1 MTFIV
6 NGVEFTS
13 SPEPGQCLRTFL
25 RDLGHR
31 GVKKGCDSGDCGA
44 CTVWI
49 DGRPVHSC
57 ITSAEQ
63 MRGRRVTTIEGLAGD
78 ESLHPMQEAFLN
90 APGFQC
96 GFCTAGMIMTCAALT
111 DEQRAD
117 LPSALRGSLC
127 RCTGFR
133 AIRDAID
140 GVAHVETDVSP
151 GKAIGASVGAVE
163 GRGVVTGSVRYTMDD
178 VPDGAAHI
186 KVVRSPHAHA
196 RALRIDTSK
205 AKAVPGVLAVYT
217 WRDVPRKRFT
227 TALHENH
234 LVEPDDTLVL
244 DQVARFKGQR
254 MVAVVGTTAAAAEE
268 GCRRVGIEWEVLP
281 AVLTVDEAMLPG
293 APQVHERSEDAWIT
307 NPEKNLL
314 IDMSFGR
321 GDVDAALDTAEVVH
335 RATYR
340 TPRQSHAQL
349 ETHGSLAWVDD
360 AGVVHVRTSS
370 QAPFICKEK
379 LTYIFGVRRDLMRVF
394 TGRVGGGFGGKQEM
408 LTEDLCVLAALDLR
422 IPVQWEW
429 TREEE
434 FIGGT
439 SRHPMVIEVTL
450 AAAKDGQLT
459 AMAMDVTS
467 NTGAY
472 GNHGGETLACTSGAL
487 AWYRCRN
494 KRFTGR
500 ALYTN
505 TTPSGACRGYGA
517 AQPTFAVESAIDELA
532 GKLAMT
538 PLEFRRR
545 NAVQPGDNLAVG
557 GAPVDEC
564 LGSYGLDQ
572 CLDSV
577 QNALESGPSIPAP
590 EGPEWST
597 GVGYAMSMYDTSP
610 PTEHRS
616 EASLELLPDGTYLL
630 RVGTC
635 EFGNGTTT
643 SHVQFAAAALGTTL
657 DRVAIR
663 HGDTAESGWDTGA
676 FAQTGLFVAGRA
688 VHRAAQGLRT
698 RILEYANRLAGD
710 GARVELLA
718 ECVMVG
724 DRRIPLDEL
733 WRLADADGVALSQ
746 ARKAYGSPISV
757 GFNVTGVRAAVNSIT
772 GEIRLVQVA
781 HAVDAGTVIN
791 PQQLRGQVE
800 GAVAMGIGFAM
811 TEWWQT
817 DAQGT
822 VLNPGIRM
830 YRIPNFADVP
840 PIGVYFADVEDTVGP
855 FGAKGCAESP
865 IDPVA
870 PAIANAVAAATG
882 VRFRDLPLVPPLI
895 FGQLYEAFV
904 RRDEKQDPVGR

>member
-1 MTFIV
+1 MSFIV
-6 NGVEFTS
+6 NDNEFNS
-13 SPEPGQCLRTFL
+13 SPAPGQCLRTFL
-25 RDLGHR
+25 RDLGHA

-44 CTVWI
+44 CTVWV
-49 DGRPVHSC
+49 DGNPVHSC

-63 MRGRRVTTIEGLAGD
+63 MRGRRVTTIEGLAEG
-78 ESLHPMQEAFLN
+78 ESLHPTQRAFLE

-117 LPSALRGSLC
+117 LPSSLRGSLC

-133 AIRDAID
+133 AIKDAIE
-140 GVAHVETDVSP
+140 GVAHVESDVAP
-151 GKAIGASVGAVE
+151 GKAIGASVGAIE
-163 GRGVVTGSVRYTMDD
+163 GPGVVTGSVRYTMDD
-178 VPDGAAHI
+178 VPEGTAHL
-186 KVVRSPHAHA
+186 KVVRSPHSHA
-196 RALRIDTSK
+196 RALSIDTSK
-205 AKAVPGVLAVYT
+205 AEAVPGVLAVYT
-217 WRDVPRKRFT
+217 WKDSPRRRFT

-234 LVEPDDTLVL
+234 LVEPDDTSVL

-254 MVAVVGTTAAAAEE
+254 MVAVVGDTVAAAEE
-268 GCRRVGIEWEVLP
+268 GCRLIEIEWDVLP
-281 AVLTVDEAMLPG
+281 AVLSLEEATLPG
-293 APQVHERSEDAWIT
+293 CTRVHDGGDDGWIL

-314 IDMSFGR
+314 IDMTIGR
-321 GDVDAALDTAEVVH
+321 GDVEEALASAEVVH

-349 ETHGSLAWVDD
+349 ETHGSIAWVDGD
-360 AGVVHVRTSS
+360 DVVHVRTSS
-370 QAPFICKEK
+370 QAPFICQQK
-379 LTYIFGVRRDLMRVF
+379 LAYIFGIRGDRLRVF

-422 IPVQWEW
+422 VPVQWEW

-434 FIGGT
+434 FTGGT

-450 AAAKDGQLT
+450 GADADGRLV

-467 NTGAY
+467 DTGAY
-472 GNHGGETLACTSGAL
+472 GNHGGETLGCSSGAL

-494 KRFTGR
+494 KKFTGR
-500 ALYTN
+500 AVYTN
-505 TTPSGACRGYGA
+505 TLPAGACRGYGA

-532 GKLAMT
+532 LKLGMI

-545 NAVQPGDNLAVG
+545 NAVAPGDNLAVG
-557 GAPVDEC
+557 GAPADEC

-577 QNALESGPSIPAP
+577 ERALNAEPQAGQALPAP
-590 EGPEWST
+590 EGPEWSS
-597 GVGYAMSMYDTSP
+597 GMGYAMSMYDTSP
-610 PTEHRS
+610 PTEHRC
-616 EASLELLPDGTYLL
+616 EASLELRPDGTYLV

-643 SHVQFAAAALGTTL
+643 SHVQFAAAALGTTM

-688 VHRAAQGLRT
+688 VAKAAHGLRT
-698 RILEYANRLAGD
+698 RILEYAERLTGG
-710 GARVELLA
+710 GAKGELLA
-718 ECVMVG
+718 DSVVVG
-724 DRRIPLDEL
+724 ERRFPLEEL
-733 WRLADADGVALSQ
+733 WRLADAEGVALSQ
-746 ARKAYGSPISV
+746 SRKAYGSPISV
-757 GFNVTGVRAAVNSIT
+757 GFNVTGVRLAVNSIT
-772 GEIRLVQVA
+772 GEIRLLHVV

-800 GAVAMGIGFAM
+800 GGVVMGIGFAL
-811 TEWWQT
+811 TEWWQM
-817 DAQGT
+817 DDEGN
-822 VLNPGIRM
+822 VRNPGIRM
-830 YRIPNFADVP
+830 YRIPNFGDVP
-840 PIGVYFADVEDTVGP
+840 PIEVFFADDEDIVGP

-870 PAIANAVAAATG
+870 PAIANAVADATG

-895 FGQLYEAFV
+895 FEKLYETYLQRTAAV
-904 RRDEKQDPVGR
+904 

>member
-6 NGVEFTS
+6 NGTEFAD

-25 RDLGHR
+25 RELGHR

-49 DGRPVHSC
+49 EGRPVHSC

-63 MRGRRVTTIEGLAGD
+63 MRGRRVTTIEGLANDG
-78 ESLHPMQEAFLN
+78 SLHPVQEAFLN

-111 DEQRAD
+111 DAQRAD
-117 LPSALRGSLC
+117 LPSSLRGSLC

-133 AIRDAID
+133 AIHDAID
-140 GVAHVETDVSP
+140 GVAHVESDVSP
-151 GKAIGASVGAVE
+151 GCTIGASVGAVE
-163 GRGVVTGSVRYTMDD
+163 GRGVVTGSVRYTMDE
-178 VPDGAAHI
+178 VPSEAAHI

-196 RALRIDTSK
+196 RALSIDTAK

-217 WRDVPRKRFT
+217 WQDVPRKRFT

-254 MVAVVGTTAAAAEE
+254 MVAVVGVDVAAAEE
-268 GCRRVGIEWEVLP
+268 GCRQVEIEWEVLP
-281 AVLTVDEAMLPG
+281 AVLTIEEAMRPG
-293 APQVHERSEDAWIT
+293 ASRVHDEDEDAWIT

-321 GDVDAALDTAEVVH
+321 GDVEAALETAEVVH

-340 TPRQSHAQL
+340 TPRQAHAQL
-349 ETHGSLAWVDD
+349 ETHGSLAWIDG

-379 LTYIFGVRRDLMRVF
+379 LSHIFGVRRDLMHVF

-439 SRHPMVIEVTL
+439 SRHPMVIEVVL
-450 AAAKDGQLT
+450 AATKEGQLT

-472 GNHGGETLACTSGAL
+472 GNHGGETLASSSGAL

-494 KRFTGR
+494 KRFSGR

-505 TTPSGACRGYGA
+505 TTPAGAFRGYGA

-532 GKLAMT
+532 GTLGMT

-557 GAPVDEC
+557 AAPVDQC

-577 QNALESGPSIPAP
+577 QNAMESEPAIEAP
-590 EGPEWST
+590 DGPEWSS

-616 EASLELLPDGTYLL
+616 EASLELLPDGTYLV

-657 DRVAIR
+657 NRVTIR

-676 FAQTGLFVAGRA
+676 FAQTGLFVAGHA
-688 VHRAAQGLRT
+688 VTRAAQGLRD
-698 RILEYANRLAGD
+698 RMLEYARRLAGEGD
-710 GARVELLA
+710 HVELLA
-718 ECVMVG
+718 DCVLVG
-724 DRRIPLDEL
+724 ERRMPLDEL
-733 WRLADADGVALSQ
+733 WRIADADGVALSQ
-746 ARKAYGSPISV
+746 ARKAYGSPISL

-772 GEIRLVQVA
+772 GEIRLLHMA
-781 HAVDAGTVIN
+781 HAVDAGRVIN

-811 TEWWQT
+811 TEWWQE
-817 DAQGT
+817 DEHGT
-822 VLNPGIRM
+822 ILNPGIRM
-830 YRIPNFADVP
+830 YRMPNFADVP
-840 PIGVYFADVEDTVGP
+840 PIRVFFADVEDTVGP

-882 VRFRDLPLVPPLI
+882 VRLRDLPLVPPLI
-895 FGQLYEAFV
+895 FEQLYQSYLQ
-904 RRDEKQDPVGR
+904 RREEQPSR